1 LHEIRERHSGR
12 RETSTF
18 PLGATYM
25 KKVLIVAAAA
35 GLTAIAACTPS
46 TTNVNNNTEVVIAN
60 DVDVDVNSNVAVENA
75 VAPIEANVVE
85 ANVSNAM

>member
-1 LHEIRERHSGR
+1 
-12 RETSTF
+12 
-18 PLGATYM
+18 M

-35 GLTAIAACTPS
+35 GLTALAACTPS
-46 TTNVNNNTEVVIAN
+46 NTNNTTIVNDTDVIVN
-60 DVDVDVNSNVAVENA
+60 DVNVDVNSTTVVDNA